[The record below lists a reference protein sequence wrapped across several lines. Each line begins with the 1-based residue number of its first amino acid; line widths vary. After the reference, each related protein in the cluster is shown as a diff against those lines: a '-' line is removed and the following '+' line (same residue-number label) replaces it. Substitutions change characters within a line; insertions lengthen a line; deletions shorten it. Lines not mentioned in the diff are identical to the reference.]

1 MQLWL
6 DAMDFSK
13 LHTLSI
19 EYGNTRPEGKSLLVN
34 LPRALTGLENLSIQ
48 VRWLNWRKHLADWE
62 AAPGPLPKNKWS
74 SSPPPPALDF
84 ILALP
89 PTLKKLIWKESE
101 TVHEDIFNPVLKH
114 HGSSL

>member
-48 VRWLNWRKHLADWE
+48 EWE

-84 ILALP
+84 ILTLP